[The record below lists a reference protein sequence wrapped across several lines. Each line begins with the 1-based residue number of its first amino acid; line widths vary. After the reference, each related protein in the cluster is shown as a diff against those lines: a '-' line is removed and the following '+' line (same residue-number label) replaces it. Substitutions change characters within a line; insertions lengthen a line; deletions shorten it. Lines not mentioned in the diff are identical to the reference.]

1 MRPIVCAMTY
11 TQTFQYREVV
21 NIPRR
26 VAKKEVRHV
35 DGKLSKHLTT
45 CVKYTELLGF
55 YAQEL
60 KPASSKRA
68 FSSFFEKCGVIFKN
82 GCFFGV
88 RMSNTRCENSA
99 QVFCDMVLS
108 IVCGEG
114 KMKYTENGW
123 KKC

>member
-1 MRPIVCAMTY
+1 MLM
-11 TQTFQYREVV
+11 V
-21 NIPRR
+21 NYQNILQHVSSIHTR
-26 VAKKEVRHV
+26 VARLLCTGIKTRIIKEGLFLFR
-35 DGKLSKHLTT
+35 KMWCYFL
-45 CVKYTELLGF
+45 
-55 YAQEL
+55 
-60 KPASSKRA
+60 
-68 FSSFFEKCGVIFKN
+68 KN

>member
-1 MRPIVCAMTY
+1 MS
-11 TQTFQYREVV
+11 QV
-21 NIPRR
+21 NCKRSR
-26 VAKKEVRHV
+26 QHSKQSLEAENKKTEEQINKSGVGAGGV
-35 DGKLSKHLTT
+35 DLGLT
-45 CVKYTELLGF
+45 LPLGGF
-55 YAQEL
+55 L
-60 KPASSKRA
+60 
-68 FSSFFEKCGVIFKN
+68 EKCGVIFKN